1 MDILLCSSYALR
13 NEPLHGA
20 RAQPYPSLGLLSLAA
35 YIRSMGQWDCG
46 VYDATF
52 SDGMRDFEQALVR
65 LRPRVV
71 GIQGLIT
78 TRSTVHSM
86 IQIARHQGCIVVVG
100 GPDPSAAYDHY
111 LAMGADYVVIGE
123 GEITLG
129 QLLSSLDGVSGLAD
143 LGDISGLAYKNG
155 DGTLRTGRRRLIEN
169 LDDLPFPAYDLIDV
183 ERYLETWRVN
193 NGYSS
198 MHIMT
203 SRGCPFDCQWCSHAV
218 FGRSF
223 RQRSVENVISQTRYL
238 QRTYGP
244 EHLAILDDTFALDKK
259 WMETWCDE
267 VSKQGLS
274 IPFRCFSR
282 VDTIDHD
289 SLLKLKSA
297 GCRHI
302 YLGVESGSQRILDL
316 MHKGTTVKQIRTA
329 SQGVKA
335 AGIDL
340 GFFIMFA
347 YPGEMAADIRE
358 TEDLIFT
365 IEPESLGMS
374 IAYPVPGT
382 PFHEHV
388 QHVSLQKPKSF
399 NTKAHAGRHLVFRA
413 TYPEIYYRCLIDF
426 IEARRF
432 LSQRDQLSLSVIL
445 KILRMVLNRTVV
457 RAIELLWRR
466 PTPLH

>member
-1 MDILLCSSYALR
+1 
-13 NEPLHGA
+13 
-20 RAQPYPSLGLLSLAA
+20 
-35 YIRSMGQWDCG
+35 
-46 VYDATF
+46 
-52 SDGMRDFEQALVR
+52 
-65 LRPRVV
+65 
-71 GIQGLIT
+71 
-78 TRSTVHSM
+78 
-86 IQIARHQGCIVVVG
+86 
-100 GPDPSAAYDHY
+100 
-111 LAMGADYVVIGE
+111 
-123 GEITLG
+123 
-129 QLLSSLDGVSGLAD
+129 
-143 LGDISGLAYKNG
+143 
-155 DGTLRTGRRRLIEN
+155 
-169 LDDLPFPAYDLIDV
+169 
-183 ERYLETWRVN
+183 
-193 NGYSS
+193 
-198 MHIMT
+198 
-203 SRGCPFDCQWCSHAV
+203 
-218 FGRSF
+218 
-223 RQRSVENVISQTRYL
+223 
-238 QRTYGP
+238 
-244 EHLAILDDTFALDKK
+244 
-259 WMETWCDE
+259 
-267 VSKQGLS
+267 
-274 IPFRCFSR
+274 
-282 VDTIDHD
+282 
-289 SLLKLKSA
+289 
-297 GCRHI
+297 
-302 YLGVESGSQRILDL
+302 